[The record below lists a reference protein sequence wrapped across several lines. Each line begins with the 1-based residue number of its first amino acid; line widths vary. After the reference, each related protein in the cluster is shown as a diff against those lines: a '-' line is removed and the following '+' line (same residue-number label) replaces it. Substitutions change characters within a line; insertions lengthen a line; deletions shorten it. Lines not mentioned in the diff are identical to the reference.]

1 MTEHMPKPEP
11 KTPTQIVAEALTE
24 AETLSANLITFLNG
38 PAPDERKAPHRETLS
53 KIRLDV
59 WTQIEAATATTPPDE
74 FTGLMN
80 RASTLD
86 DRIKGAIGTGRKA
99 AEKAEPTAENPPVT
113 LADLNEFEYDPIGG
127 DQFPALFQ
135 AAQIEPGR
143 WDEGRKTLARVLP
156 LFCAQAFTDRK
167 SAPPVLN
174 LMGAGALDFAQALFG
189 GEGVT
194 PSRYKQKNCKG
205 VVAILRGIERAGTV
219 LPKFADHKG
228 RRHSWVVVS
237 EGALPDQVGVQVER
251 LVVGPA
257 VDPAA
262 IKALRAQLWAEAAA
276 TPVQGQENDVIGRV
290 C

>member
-1 MTEHMPKPEP
+1 M
-11 KTPTQIVAEALTE
+11 
-24 AETLSANLITFLNG
+24 G
-38 PAPDERKAPHRETLS
+38 
-53 KIRLDV
+53 
-59 WTQIEAATATTPPDE
+59 
-74 FTGLMN
+74 

-86 DRIKGAIGTGRKA
+86 DKIKGAIGARKA
-99 AEKAEPTAENPPVT
+99 TEKAEPTVENPSVT
-113 LADLNEFEYDPIGG
+113 LDDLNALEYDQTAG

-135 AAQIEPGR
+135 AGQIETSR
-143 WDEGRKTLARVLP
+143 WDEGRKVMTRVLP
-156 LFCAQAFTDRK
+156 LFCAQAFQDRK
-167 SAPPVLN
+167 APPPVLN

-194 PSRYKQKNCKG
+194 PSRYKQKAVKG

-237 EGALPDQVGVQVER
+237 EGALPDQVGVTVER

-257 VDPAA
+257 VDPTA
-262 IKALRAQLWAEAAA
+262 IKALRGQLWAEAAA
-276 TPVQGQENDVIGRV
+276 TPVQGQDNDVIGRV

>member
-1 MTEHMPKPEP
+1 MTEP

-38 PAPDERKAPHRETLS
+38 PAPDERKAPHRETLA
-53 KIRLDV
+53 KIRLGI

-74 FTGLMN
+74 FTGLMG
-80 RASTLD
+80 RAATLD
-86 DRIKGAIGTGRKA
+86 DKIKGAIGARKA
-99 AEKAEPTAENPPVT
+99 TEKAEPTAENPALT
-113 LADLNEFEYDPIGG
+113 LDDLNALEYDQTAG

-135 AAQIEPGR
+135 AGQIEPGR
-143 WDEGRKTLARVLP
+143 WDEGRKTMARVLP
-156 LFCAQAFTDRK
+156 LFCAQAFQDRK
-167 SAPPVLN
+167 APPPVLN
-174 LMGAGALDFAQALFG
+174 LMGVGALDFAQALFG

-194 PSRYKQKNCKG
+194 PSRYKQKAVKG

-237 EGALPDQVGVQVER
+237 EGALPDQVGVTVER

-257 VDPAA
+257 VDPVA

-276 TPVQGQENDVIGRV
+276 TPVQGQDHDVIGRV

>member
-1 MTEHMPKPEP
+1 MTEPKQ
-11 KTPTQIVAEALTE
+11 KTPAQIVADALTE
-24 AETLSANLITFLNG
+24 AETLSANLITFLSG

-86 DRIKGAIGTGRKA
+86 DKIKGAIGAKKIMA
-99 AEKAEPTAENPPVT
+99 PSEPTEENPPVT
-113 LADLNEFEYDPIGG
+113 LADLNQFEYDLNGG

-174 LMGAGALDFAQALFG
+174 LMGAGALGFAQALFG

-205 VVAILRGIERAGTV
+205 VVAILRGIERQGTV

-237 EGALPDQVGVQVER
+237 EGALPDQVGVSVER

-257 VDPAA
+257 VDPTA
-262 IKALRAQLWAEAAA
+262 IKALRVQLWAEAAA

>member
-1 MTEHMPKPEP
+1 MTEPKQ
-11 KTPTQIVAEALTE
+11 KTPAQIVADALTE
-24 AETLSANLITFLNG
+24 AETLSANLITFLSG

-59 WTQIEAATATTPPDE
+59 WTQIENATATTPPDE
-74 FTGLMN
+74 FTGLMG

-86 DRIKGAIGTGRKA
+86 DKIKGAIGSKKITA
-99 AEKAEPTAENPPVT
+99 PAEPTEENPPVT
-113 LADLNEFEYDPIGG
+113 LADLNEFEYDPAGG

-237 EGALPDQVGVQVER
+237 EGALPDQVGVSVER

-257 VDPAA
+257 VDPTA
-262 IKALRAQLWAEAAA
+262 IKLLRVQLWAEAAA